1 MPLKCVDVALPLSIR
16 SLEHVYKAVNAY
28 LIPPTLDGAVRHGC
42 LGVLERFKTKPFS
55 SKTLYA
61 AIDNKHFSTVK
72 WVLTDRKS
80 DFKTVILD
88 DALRQVIKRGESEI
102 VELMVDHCSDNA
114 VENALS
120 YAAYEGKWQIV
131 RVLYME
137 CMPGCD
143 ALGDT
148 LNQAAIM
155 GERDVVEL
163 LWRGCDEKDVARSL
177 ESAAM
182 EGKWDVVEVLY
193 QHCDTETRKLGVVLL
208 CAIEKGKWDMVEVL
222 YPRCREKDL
231 VEALKVVVIQH
242 RWDVAKLLCRK
253 LQKKEYEDALQLVDR
268 DEGRLLLDRLYR
280 RCKCFQ
286 AEKAVMEATKRFN
299 WMAIKLLADA
309 CYKKSATVDKAFK
322 LAIEMEQWDVVK
334 RLYPEYTDE
343 AVSEATKKAEAS
355 GKPETARILQNNS
368 SMNDA
373 TTSISQRSLSGEKDV
388 EIPEAKPELQMI
400 RCVVPGFDP
409 FEIDISLVD
418 RVDDLKKLLHTERPD
433 YFGDVP
439 ADSIRFYL
447 AKRGDEWLSEDSED
461 IDLLAIG
468 DGSRVRD
475 LLVWQVMPSRHVQA
489 VFKDVPRGNTIHV
502 IALKPMLRCIIP
514 GSRPF
519 GINIDTIM
527 QIGYLKKVIKEEM
540 AGDFDQV
547 DASEIQLYLAKENGK
562 WLPPLSG
569 GAKALMVGEVC
580 PSLGNILAR
589 QLMSM
594 TEVGNPFA
602 DVFAIHI
609 IVFSP
614 HMNLSAY
621 RDVPSSRRFRW
632 DQLNN
637 ILHDAL

>member
-1 MPLKCVDVALPLSIR
+1 MSLTCVEVSLHS
-16 SLEHVYKAVNAY
+16 SVKGLEHVYTAVNAY
-28 LIPPTLDGAVRHGC
+28 LIPLTLDGAVRNGC
-42 LGVLERFKTKPFS
+42 LGVLERFKTKS
-55 SKTLYA
+55 CTTDAMDA
-61 AIDNKHFSTVK
+61 ALDNYHYSTIQWLVINNK
-72 WVLTDRKS
+72 LVPKS
-80 DFKTVILD
+80 LIVNE
-88 DALRQVIKRGESEI
+88 ALKCAAEQGKSEA
-102 VELMVDHCSDNA
+102 VEHLLAHCSDEA
-114 VENALS
+114 VERAFK
-120 YAAYEGKWQIV
+120 YAARKEKWQVVEI
-131 RVLYME
+131 LYRK
-137 CMPGCD
+137 CTHGCA
-143 ALGDT
+143 ALGDA
-148 LNQAAIM
+148 LKIAASK

-177 ESAAM
+177 KSAAV
-182 EGKWDVVEVLY
+182 EGKWNVVGELY
-193 QHCDTETRKLGVVLL
+193 RHCPTESREIGVVLL
-208 CAIEKGKWDMVEVL
+208 CAIEKGKWDMVEML
-222 YPRCREKDL
+222 YPRCREKGL

-286 AEKAVMEATKRFN
+286 AEKAVMEATKRLN

-334 RLYPEYTDE
+334 RLYPECTDE

-373 TTSISQRSLSGEKDV
+373 TTSTSQRSLSGEKDV

-468 DGSRVRD
+468 DGSRVR
-475 LLVWQVMPSRHVQA
+475 
-489 VFKDVPRGNTIHV
+489 
-502 IALKPMLRCIIP
+502 
-514 GSRPF
+514 
-519 GINIDTIM
+519 
-527 QIGYLKKVIKEEM
+527 
-540 AGDFDQV
+540 
-547 DASEIQLYLAKENGK
+547 
-562 WLPPLSG
+562 
-569 GAKALMVGEVC
+569 
-580 PSLGNILAR
+580 
-589 QLMSM
+589 
-594 TEVGNPFA
+594 
-602 DVFAIHI
+602 
-609 IVFSP
+609 
-614 HMNLSAY
+614 
-621 RDVPSSRRFRW
+621 
-632 DQLNN
+632 
-637 ILHDAL
+637 